1 MSLIPALQSTPFTD
15 FTNTILQTAY
25 GDTILTINPDATLT
39 LQNTNT
45 GNIMVFSS
53 DNFDY
58 NGTSVD
64 YSRLNALRAVCP
76 SVNPT
81 ILGVN
86 HTIFLQNNDVVA
98 SATHIINISSGDP
111 ASVGEHFGIEY
122 YSTTNDDFVVT
133 SGGGGFIVNA
143 NDNITLN
150 SGSNTT
156 DIGDTNNILGH
167 SCITQ
172 VDPTSD
178 RIKLDAYSINSY
190 GYAMPICFTRERADI
205 FSYNFNGSGIPQTI
219 EMVYQTG
226 FAIPNYFTTESP
238 SPTYTSTIWKVDFAL
253 NCWNCSVT
261 GDKGLALY
269 FTLQDATSSFNMSP
283 QTYNANTPY
292 AVYQPSSTYT
302 SGTGNNAFQNFN
314 WTDFIDLA
322 PLQGQGSGALP
333 LNLLLNFGAD
343 NAFTCNF
350 QLTLTLTRTNLV

>member
-64 YSRLNALRAVCP
+64 YSRMNALRAVCP

-86 HTIFLQNNDVVA
+86 HTISLQNNDVVA
-98 SATHIINISSGDP
+98 SATHVISFSSGDP
-111 ASVGEHFGIEY
+111 ASVGEHFGIDY
-122 YSTTNDDFVVT
+122 FSTTNDAFVVT
-133 SGGGGFIVNA
+133 SSTIGSIILNNTSGGSIISGDAYNA
-143 NDNITLN
+143 
-150 SGSNTT
+150 
-156 DIGDTNNILGH
+156 LGH
-167 SCITQ
+167 SCSLR
-172 VDPTSD
+172 VEPHSD
-178 RIKLDAYSINSY
+178 TIRLDAWNINSY
-190 GYAMPICFTRERADI
+190 AYSMPICFTRERSDT
-205 FSYNFNGSGIPQTI
+205 FSYNFNGTGVPQTM
-219 EMVYQTG
+219 EQVYQTS
-226 FAIPNYFTTESP
+226 FAIPIEYVAESP
-238 SPTYTSTIWKVDFAL
+238 SPAYTSTIWKVDFAL

-261 GDKGLALY
+261 GDKGLGLY
-269 FTLQDATSSFNMSP
+269 FTLQDATATFNMSP

-292 AVYQPSSTYT
+292 AVYQQTTTYT
-302 SGTGNNAFQNFN
+302 SGGGNNQFQNFN
-314 WTDFIDLA
+314 WSDFIDLA

-333 LNLLLNFGAD
+333 LNLLLNLGAD
-343 NAFTCNF
+343 NAFTCMF
-350 QLTLTLTRTNLV
+350 QITLTLTRTNLV